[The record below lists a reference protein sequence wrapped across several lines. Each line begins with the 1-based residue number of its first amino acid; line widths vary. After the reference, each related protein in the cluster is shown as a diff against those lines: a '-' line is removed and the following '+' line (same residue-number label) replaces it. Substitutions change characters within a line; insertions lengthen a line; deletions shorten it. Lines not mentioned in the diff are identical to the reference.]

1 MENNDITQS
10 IVSTI
15 NYIFEQIFSSIEN
28 SIYSTLDNITFI
40 NSDILKNN
48 NFENI
53 LGTST
58 TNGIL
63 LVANSLLIRIYF
75 IFCN

>member
-1 MENNDITQS
+1 METNTITQS
-10 IVSTI
+10 VISSI
-15 NYIFEQIFSSIEN
+15 NFIFEQLFSSVDN
-28 SIYSTLDNITFI
+28 NLYSTLDNITFI

-48 NFENI
+48 YFENI

-63 LVANSLLIRIYF
+63 LIANSLLFRICP